1 MNRSQIIVI
10 AVAGLAAVGAGFL
23 ALNLATPEPSET
35 VIITASP
42 AQPPVKLEDVLVSSG
57 DVPMGARIAAS
68 GFSWQ
73 KWPVDGIGGG
83 FIMKTSRPDAIE
95 ELSGTIARQAFFSG
109 EPVREAK
116 LIKSDS
122 GFLSALLPAG
132 KRAVAVQIAA
142 ATAAGGFILPN
153 DHVDVIMTRR
163 KESPEGGEP
172 QIITET
178 VLRNLRVLAIDQTVE
193 DADGQRTVLGSV
205 ATLEVDAPQAEAL
218 TAAQQIAD
226 RFVLSLRSLADS
238 IPGSEG
244 YAAFLLAEEK
254 ARNSDVRIVRYG
266 NVQDVKVPQ

>member
-1 MNRSQIIVI
+1 MNRSQIIVV
-10 AVAGLAAVGAGFL
+10 AVAAFAALGAGFV
-23 ALNLATPEPSET
+23 ALNFAAPAPQEP

-42 AQPPVKLEDVLVSSG
+42 AEPPVKLEDVLVSANA
-57 DVPMGARIAAS
+57 VPMGMRIDG
-68 GFSWQ
+68 GFEWQ
-73 KWPVDGIGGG
+73 KWPVDGIGDG
-83 FIMKTSRPDAIE
+83 FILRTARPDAQS
-95 ELSGTIARQAFFSG
+95 ELNGTIARQAFFAG

-132 KRAVAVQIAA
+132 KRAVSVQIAA

-163 KESPEGGEP
+163 KESANGGEA
-172 QIITET
+172 QIQTET
-178 VLRNLRVLAIDQTVE
+178 VLRNLKVLAIDQTIE
-193 DADGQRTVLGSV
+193 DTEGQRNVIGSV
-205 ATLEVDAPQAEAL
+205 ATLEVDGEQAEAL

-238 IPGSEG
+238 VPGSPG

-254 ARNSDVRIVRYG
+254 ARRGPVRIVRYG
-266 NVQDVKVPQ
+266 RVQDVKVPE